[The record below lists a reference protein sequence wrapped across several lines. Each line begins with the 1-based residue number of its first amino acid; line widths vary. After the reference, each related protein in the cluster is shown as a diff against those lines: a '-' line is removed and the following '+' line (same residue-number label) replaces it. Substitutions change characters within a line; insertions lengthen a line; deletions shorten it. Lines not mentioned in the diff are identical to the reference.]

1 MTNKCCTPLLEIEK
15 VIPILSK
22 ITIFGGLTDN
32 QLYSVFKLLEK
43 TSYKM
48 GEFIF
53 RQGDDPTHI
62 YVVMSGRVKIVFE
75 AEGTPLEIIEF
86 GVGQC
91 LGETSVIAIMPHSA
105 SALVTQDT
113 ELIVLSRA
121 ALLSLFESDKELF
134 GRLILNIAREACRRL
149 HNTDEI
155 LLHYF
160 SKEKK

>member
-1 MTNKCCTPLLEIEK
+1 MSNKCCTPLLEIEK
-15 VIPILSK
+15 IIPILNR

-53 RQGDDPTHI
+53 KQGDEPTHI

-105 SALVTQDT
+105 SALVTQDA

>member
-105 SALVTQDT
+105 SALVTQDA